1 VLNVG
6 RRTRTIP
13 PALRRALEVR
23 DGGCRHPGCGSRFT
37 DTHHIEHWA
46 DGGETR
52 LENLVLLCR
61 RHHRAVHEGR
71 VRVCRGADDAVA
83 FVGPGGRVLYDA
95 PRRAAGSSAGSP
107 GGWPASRGEAS
118 REDSSRGEAGERSGR
133 GLRRNRSSPRSA
145 AWGGAAVGH
154 EGPGSTGT
162 PRLDLPAH
170 RTGAARWARD
180 RDVPWAI
187 EALALE
193 GIEAAAGW

>member
-23 DGGCRHPGCGSRFT
+23 DGGCRYPGCGSRFT
-37 DTHHIEHWA
+37 DAHHIEHWA

-83 FVGPGGRVLYDA
+83 FFGPDGRVLYDA
-95 PRRAAGSSAGSP
+95 PRRAAGSSP
-107 GGWPASRGEAS
+107 
-118 REDSSRGEAGERSGR
+118 RSG
-133 GLRRNRSSPRSA
+133 
-145 AWGGAAVGH
+145 AWGGAAVGP
-154 EGPGSTGT
+154 EGSGSTGT
-162 PRLDLPAH
+162 PRLDLPPH

-187 EALALE
+187 EALALDA
-193 GIEAAAGW
+193 IEAAAGW